1 MKFEQYKRTCTRLT
15 STTNILHIR
24 PREKTA
30 DIYVLTFSE
39 YIQSHHLLHAHG
51 GVSWGYRRVH
61 EKGQLLQVLPLCTT
75 LPGVALNWEEGW
87 EGGWEGTDKRRERA
101 KEQWE
106 GGKRERKRRN
116 V

>member
-39 YIQSHHLLHAHG
+39 YIQSHLLHAHG
-51 GVSWGYRRVH
+51 GVSWGYRRVR
-61 EKGQLLQVLPLCTT
+61 EKAQPLQVLPYCTT
-75 LPGVALNWEEGW
+75 LPGVALNWEGGRGREKEGMYNCS
-87 EGGWEGTDKRRERA
+87 R
-101 KEQWE
+101 
-106 GGKRERKRRN
+106 
-116 V
+116 

>member
-39 YIQSHHLLHAHG
+39 YIQSHLLLRAHG

-61 EKGQLLQVLPLCTT
+61 EKGQPLQVPPLCTT
-75 LPGVALNWEEGW
+75 LPGVASNWEEGW
-87 EGGWEGTDKRRERA
+87 EGTDKMERA